1 MSLLSGPQFYTI
13 NLNSL
18 QNLNNTKFSSVLN
31 NLNVYSN
38 LNQSKQDRWFMK
50 NSILS
55 NSSTVDLNAFTQ
67 AKKLVGVNLLDSS
80 NTSSNI

>member
-1 MSLLSGPQFYTI
+1 M
-13 NLNSL
+13 
-18 QNLNNTKFSSVLN
+18 LN